1 MPAPERPGLAR
12 LSIVVEG
19 GDFVA
24 GDGAA
29 GLARGRADSSP
40 RELRVRSGCPHLVR
54 ETLVLLG
61 GASPSRPS
69 AFGPMPCGAASS
81 APLLWPGSSRRVIP
95 APASAPGRFREP
107 DGKIVAALSV
117 AVAHQEHRSFPLC

>member
-61 GASPSRPS
+61 GGVSEQAERVRPHAVRGGELS
-69 AFGPMPCGAASS
+69 
-81 APLLWPGSSRRVIP
+81 P
-95 APASAPGRFREP
+95 AP
-107 DGKIVAALSV
+107 VAGLIETRDSGPRKRTGPVSRA
-117 AVAHQEHRSFPLC
+117 